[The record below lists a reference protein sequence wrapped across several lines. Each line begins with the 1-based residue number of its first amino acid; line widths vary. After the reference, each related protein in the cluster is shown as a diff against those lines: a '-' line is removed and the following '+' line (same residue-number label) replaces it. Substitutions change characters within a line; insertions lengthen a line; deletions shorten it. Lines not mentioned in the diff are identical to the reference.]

1 MGRETVAGSVV
12 RILVLEGRLESINI
26 VGARQVNSN
35 YARSRL
41 ADSTPG
47 PLNEQRMRSA
57 MQLQQ
62 LSPEVANISAELPA
76 GYRAGFNLL

>member
-1 MGRETVAGSVV
+1 MRSISVGSSS
-12 RILVLEGRLESINI
+12 LLNGKLESINV
-26 VGARQVNSN
+26 VGTRRLNSN
-35 YARSRL
+35 YVRSRL

-62 LSPEVANISAELPA
+62 HSPEVANISAELQVGSRP
-76 GYRAGFNLL
+76 GFNLL